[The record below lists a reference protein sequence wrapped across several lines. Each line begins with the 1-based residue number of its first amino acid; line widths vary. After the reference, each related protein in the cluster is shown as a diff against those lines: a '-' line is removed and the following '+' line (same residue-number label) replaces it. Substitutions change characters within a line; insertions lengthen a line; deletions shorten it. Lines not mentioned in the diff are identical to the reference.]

1 MMGTA
6 KINATLDEAHPAGL
20 PVCVQDVDSSEVLTF
35 RLAHPLCIVTELQL
49 RPFKAYFQ
57 AVRQGRAVRALPFIH
72 PRRCVFAWVACIAS
86 PPATDGSLRVDE
98 VLCLAAAC
106 ELSRSRQLQTGVQAR
121 PQDIAAMTAS
131 SHSQAALQ
139 LAAVCLNERCQQQE
153 WTWESPA
160 YATESQDVLQRFP
173 IPPTLCVGGYLRVKL
188 VGRQQRQAG
197 NEAFYTCVSHLR
209 ALGTPLHNFQ
219 LQPPQLDDVEPRTGW
234 QLTYK
239 PFDPLLAAG
248 GLATVAHRVQ
258 QAAGFEGVDASDSDS
273 DYWGSD
279 FDPQDG
285 AEIIWDDSDPDGYDS
300 LDDDRYD

>member
-1 MMGTA
+1 MPPLLLRPCRGCGKDA
-6 KINATLDEAHPAGL
+6 
-20 PVCVQDVDSSEVLTF
+20 DSSEVLTF

-57 AVRQGRAVRALPFIH
+57 AGSPIYPPKAVRVCKGGLNCF
-72 PRRCVFAWVACIAS
+72 
-86 PPATDGSLRVDE
+86 PATDGSLRVDE

-106 ELSRSRQLQTGVQAR
+106 DLSRSRQLLAGVQAR

-160 YATESQDVLQRFP
+160 YAVESQDVLQRFP
-173 IPPTLCVGGYLRVKL
+173 IPPTLCVGGYLRVEL
-188 VGRQQRQAG
+188 LGRQQRQTG
-197 NEAFYTCVSHLR
+197 DEAYYTCVSHLR
-209 ALGTPLHNFQ
+209 ALGTPIHNFQ
-219 LQPPQLDDVEPRTGW
+219 LQPPQSDDVEPRTGW

-239 PFDPLLAAG
+239 PFVPLLAAG
-248 GLATVAHRVQ
+248 GLAAVAHRAQ

-273 DYWGSD
+273 DSWGSD
-279 FDPQDG
+279 VDPQDD
-285 AEIIWDDSDPDGYDS
+285 AEIVWDDSGPDGYD
-300 LDDDRYD
+300 R